1 MKYNHLKLTGLTAV
15 AEMQT
20 NKKSS
25 NISQQSAK
33 GGKRPKLS
41 ADETH
46 GDPSSRVSGEC
57 IIVVRSFYSMKGFQ
71 LPCTACLLILHLEF

>member
-1 MKYNHLKLTGLTAV
+1 MAALDEDPVKKILLRSIIKGNATKV
-15 AEMQT
+15 AEIL
-20 NKKSS
+20 KK
-25 NISQQSAK
+25 N
-33 GGKRPKLS
+33 PKLS

-46 GDPSSRVSGEC
+46 GDPCSRVSGKC